1 MPRPD
6 SSLSTLAR
14 QAPAALEAY
23 WMPFTANRQFKASP
37 RLLVRAEGMYYHDAD
52 DRPIL
57 DGAAGLW
64 CCNAG
69 HARPRIVQAI
79 QQQAATLDFAPPFQM
94 GTPLP
99 FVLAERLAALAPAS
113 LNHAF
118 FTNSGSEA
126 VDTAMKIVLAYHRLR
141 GEGHRTRFIGREKA
155 YHGVGFGGMSI
166 GGLPNNRKTFGPLLP
181 GSDFLRH
188 TLDLERNAFSPGLPR
203 HGAELAEDLE
213 RLIALH
219 DASTI
224 AAVFVEPIAG
234 SAGVILPAPGYLRR
248 LREICDQHGIVLV
261 FDEVITGFG
270 RVGNAFAAQRFGV
283 TPDLLTLAKGLTN
296 GAVPMGAV
304 LVSDAIHGAFMQGP
318 AAAIEFFHGYTYSGH
333 PLACAAALAALD
345 TYAEE
350 HLFERALELGDYW
363 QERLHSLRGL
373 PHVVDIRNFGL
384 IGAVELMPRKD
395 APGARGYEVF
405 ERCFRDGQLLVRCTG
420 DVIALSPPL
429 ILERSHIDRIVDVL
443 GEMIRATG

>member
-1 MPRPD
+1 
-6 SSLSTLAR
+6 
-14 QAPAALEAY
+14 
-23 WMPFTANRQFKASP
+23 
-37 RLLVRAEGMYYHDAD
+37 
-52 DRPIL
+52 
-57 DGAAGLW
+57 
-64 CCNAG
+64 
-69 HARPRIVQAI
+69 
-79 QQQAATLDFAPPFQM
+79 
-94 GTPLP
+94 
-99 FVLAERLAALAPAS
+99 
-113 LNHAF
+113 
-118 FTNSGSEA
+118 
-126 VDTAMKIVLAYHRLR
+126 
-141 GEGHRTRFIGREKA
+141 
-155 YHGVGFGGMSI
+155 
-166 GGLPNNRKTFGPLLP
+166 
-181 GSDFLRH
+181 
-188 TLDLERNAFSPGLPR
+188 
-203 HGAELAEDLE
+203 
-213 RLIALH
+213 
-219 DASTI
+219 
-224 AAVFVEPIAG
+224 
-234 SAGVILPAPGYLRR
+234 
-248 LREICDQHGIVLV
+248 
-261 FDEVITGFG
+261 
-270 RVGNAFAAQRFGV
+270 
-283 TPDLLTLAKGLTN
+283 
-296 GAVPMGAV
+296 MGAV